1 MAEFGEGWTHCA
13 PVGRPRKVRAKL
25 TRQVTKKNCWGSSDP
40 CNQGEHGP
48 EEVMPEIHGGATGIG
63 GMFMEPNKSQ
73 SRAESKT
80 KEKNKQGANKNQTR
94 NMIREKRERLKIIF
108 WNTAGIGNKDEEF
121 WKYLREF
128 NIINLT
134 ETWIELKNWKK
145 AEKWLPKEFM
155 WEIQGAYK
163 DKKRAEVQ
171 EE

>member
-1 MAEFGEGWTHCA
+1 
-13 PVGRPRKVRAKL
+13 
-25 TRQVTKKNCWGSSDP
+25 
-40 CNQGEHGP
+40 
-48 EEVMPEIHGGATGIG
+48 MPEIHGGATGIG
-63 GMFMEPNKSQ
+63 GMFTEPNKSQ

-94 NMIREKRERLKIIF
+94 NMIQEKRERLKIIF

-128 NIINLT
+128 DIINLT

>member
-13 PVGRPRKVRAKL
+13 PVGRPRKVTAKL

-48 EEVMPEIHGGATGIG
+48 EEVMPEIHGGATGIE
-63 GMFMEPNKSQ
+63 GMFTELNKSQ

-108 WNTAGIGNKDEEF
+108 
-121 WKYLREF
+121 
-128 NIINLT
+128 
-134 ETWIELKNWKK
+134 
-145 AEKWLPKEFM
+145 
-155 WEIQGAYK
+155 
-163 DKKRAEVQ
+163 
-171 EE
+171 